1 MSPSMS
7 LYIPYVFSNVT
18 KDKIIYTFEF
28 HLRLGHIKEVDFVDK
43 IGKKGKIYQSA
54 YIHFEEWYNNDK
66 AVRFVERIRNP
77 LKETRVVYDT
87 PETWYWIVL
96 ENKSKKVVPGQRKPC
111 IDVIDLMN
119 YKTPEKNG
127 SSNNDDGFLHLP
139 SPIKEKEEDDLYDIS
154 LNLISEFSCGYKDD
168 IEKNDNEKNDC
179 LNDSYNLM
187 YDYDIE
193 SNLNNN
199 DKKDETNNNYID
211 PEYVKFLEQ
220 ENMKLQNGMR
230 DTVDYFERCGLA
242 EHRAKMLEDELSCLK
257 LKLSILEERGVVDPE
272 IYY

>member
-1 MSPSMS
+1 MS

-43 IGKKGKIYQSA
+43 IGKKGEIYKSA
-54 YIHFEEWYNNDK
+54 YIHFEEWFNNDK
-66 AVRFVERIRNP
+66 AVSFVERIRNP
-77 LKETRVVYDT
+77 SKNTHVVYDT
-87 PETWYWIVL
+87 PEPWYWVVL

-119 YKTPEKNG
+119 YKYKTPEKNG
-127 SSNNDDGFLHLP
+127 SSNNDNDYLHLP
-139 SPIKEKEEDDLYDIS
+139 SPIKEKEEHDLYDIS
-154 LNLISEFSCGYKDD
+154 LNLISEFSCEYEHD
-168 IEKNDNEKNDC
+168 IEKNNNEKNDC
-179 LNDSYNLM
+179 LNDDYNIM

-199 DKKDETNNNYID
+199 DKKDEKYKKDVD

-220 ENMKLQNGMR
+220 ENMNLQNEIR
-230 DTVDYFERCGLA
+230 YTVDYFERCGLA